1 MQSTSSEF
9 PGQFLIGRTLPAL
22 PAAFAEVA
30 LPGGLLLGA
39 DAGLRRYPLVVNG
52 ADLGAVLGHPIEI
65 DAARMLAGP
74 LTLDL
79 PEPVSAE
86 AVEAAV
92 MDRLGGSFLFVV
104 AVGDGAFV
112 YLDASASAGLVYD
125 PARGF
130 AASSAELLL
139 GEDYDRRL
147 DRGLIREFGADR
159 DGWFT
164 TGLTA
169 HQGVYRL
176 LPNHR
181 LDLNT
186 FTAARHFPVAMPA
199 YVSEPEDVVRAIG
212 LEVSRV
218 TQAALAEG
226 ECLQCLTGGNETRAL
241 LAANRADVGALEF
254 VTLGVPGAEMDTW
267 LAGRLVRLGGL
278 RHRVLPPITASEDQM
293 ARWRRGAG
301 HGQSGMNAVY
311 HPTVGP
317 LSGKVLIGG
326 LGGEVGRGFLWPA
339 DLSADTAITPE
350 FLLTRLKLP
359 HHAALVPR
367 VTRWL
372 AGLPDGLDAWQVL
385 DLAYLELRN
394 GPWAFGQ
401 GYARQGPRDLHPLI
415 SRRQFTRMWSLPP
428 ALRRDPG
435 FLALLT
441 RQFWP
446 ELSSVPINSYG
457 DWRDSLALARKL
469 WRRPDRAWRKL
480 RQIVRHRT
488 GL

>member
-1 MQSTSSEF
+1 M
-9 PGQFLIGRTLPAL
+9 
-22 PAAFAEVA
+22 A
-30 LPGGLLLGA
+30 LPGGLRLGA
-39 DAGLRRYPLVVNG
+39 DAGVRLFPLVVNG
-52 ADLGAVLGHPIEI
+52 ADMGAVLGHPIEI
-65 DAARMLAGP
+65 DAARMLTGP
-74 LTLDL
+74 LALDL
-79 PEPVSAE
+79 PAPVSAG

-92 MDRLGGSFLFVV
+92 MDRLAGSFLFVV
-104 AVGDGAFV
+104 AAGDGAFAYV
-112 YLDASASAGLVYD
+112 DASATMGLVYD
-125 PARGF
+125 PERAL

-139 GEDYDRRL
+139 GADYEVRL
-147 DRGLIREFGADR
+147 DHSLIREFGADR

-169 HQGVYRL
+169 HRGVYRL

-181 LDLNT
+181 LDLSG
-186 FTAARHFPVAMPA
+186 FAAARHWPPSMPA
-199 YVSEPEDVVRAIG
+199 YVSDPEGVVRAIG
-212 LEVSRV
+212 EDIGRS

-226 ECLQCLTGGNETRAL
+226 ACLQCLTGGNETRAL
-241 LAANRADVGALEF
+241 LAANRAQEGKLEF
-254 VTLGVPGAEMDTW
+254 VTLGVPGAEMDAY
-267 LAGRLVRLGGL
+267 LAGRLVALGGL
-278 RHRVLPPITASEDQM
+278 RHRVLPPVTASAEQM

-339 DLSADTAITPE
+339 DLSEHTAITPE

-359 HHAALVPR
+359 HHPVLLPR
-367 VTRWL
+367 VEAWL
-372 AGLPDGLDAWQVL
+372 AGLPEGLDPWQVL

-428 ALRRDPG
+428 AFRRSPG
-435 FLALLT
+435 FLSLLT
-441 RQFWP
+441 KQFWP
-446 ELSSVPINSYG
+446 ELAAVPINSYG
-457 DWRDSLALARKL
+457 DWRDSLALIRKL